1 MSRYV
6 PQGETH
12 PWGYDEEER
21 RVLVAA
27 TADLPP
33 LRAVLARGTPRDD
46 IPGLILVEATVD
58 ELDEMYT
65 LVEELTDATRSRARI
80 EVLDGLRRSLCTS
93 IDGF

>member
-6 PQGETH
+6 PRGKTH
-12 PWGYDEEER
+12 LWGYDEEER
-21 RVLVAA
+21 RLLLPPTV
-27 TADLPP
+27 DLPP
-33 LRAVLARGTPRDD
+33 LRAVLARGTPQDD
-46 IPGLILVEATVD
+46 IAVLLLVEATVD

-65 LVEELTDATRSRARI
+65 LVEELTDMTRSRARL